1 MFYQEAPLPPS
12 VSRTVME
19 RVFEFLNY
27 PFLKHNNFQVS
38 FASLLLFALAIFLAF
53 TISRVIRSMLEKRVL
68 SRFPHVDTGMRYTLL
83 RTLHYLI
90 ITLGVLYGLK
100 LGIGAD
106 LTGIAVI
113 LGFLS
118 VGIGF
123 GLQAI
128 TSDVISGFILLFER
142 PLRVGDY
149 LKLGDMEGRV
159 SQINLR
165 STMVL
170 TNDKVT
176 VIVPNSELVKNKVIN
191 WSYSPQIR
199 IKVAVEIESDG
210 DIDTAPAV
218 MARAAKGV
226 AHVLEEPPPSVHFL
240 GTGDSSY
247 KFELLVWIDAPHNH
261 SQIRSDLNRSIQR
274 MFRDASIQIPTVKHH
289 LYLQDRGLKLS
300 RKAKKK
306 RDGGHD
312 LPVRLPVEA
321 ASEAQPGEKEISGP
335 TAGERPLS

>member
-1 MFYQEAPLPPS
+1 MLYQEAPPPTA
-12 VSRTVME
+12 SRTVLE
-19 RVFEFLNY
+19 RLFETLDY
-27 PFLKHNNFQVS
+27 PFIKHNNFEVS

-53 TISRVIRSMLEKRVL
+53 TL
-68 SRFPHVDTGMRYTLL
+68 SRILRGLLERRVFPRFPDVDTGLRYTLL
-83 RTLHYLI
+83 RVLHYLI
-90 ITLGVLYGLK
+90 IILGVLYGLK
-100 LGIGAD
+100 IGVGAD

-165 STMVL
+165 STMVV
-170 TNDKVT
+170 TNDLVT

-191 WSYSPQIR
+191 WSYSPKIR
-199 IKVAVEIESDG
+199 IKVAVEVESGSDIEAAT
-210 DIDTAPAV
+210 TA
-218 MARAAKGV
+218 MIRATKGV
-226 AHVLEEPPPSVHFL
+226 AHVLNDPPAAVLFI

-247 KFELLVWIDAPHNH
+247 KFELLVWIDTPHSH
-261 SQIRSDLNRSIQR
+261 SQIRSDLNRNIHRLFREISIH
-274 MFRDASIQIPTVKHH
+274 IPTVKHN
-289 LYLQDRGLKLS
+289 LYLQEKDIKIS
-300 RKAKKK
+300 RKAKK
-306 RDGGHD
+306 RPAAGGEV
-312 LPVRLPVEA
+312 PVRLPVNPPS
-321 ASEAQPGEKEISGP
+321 ASPTAEGEKSDP
-335 TAGERPLS
+335 PATERQPY

>member
-27 PFLKHNNFQVS
+27 PFLKHNNFQIS
-38 FASLLLFALAIFLAF
+38 FASLLLFALAIFLAY
-53 TISRVIRSMLEKRVL
+53 TVSRVIRGMLEKRVL

-83 RTLHYLI
+83 RILHYVI
-90 ITLGVLYGLK
+90 ITLGILYGLK
-100 LGIGAD
+100 LGVGAD

-165 STMVL
+165 STMVV

-199 IKVAVEIESDG
+199 IKVAVEVESDG
-210 DIDTAPAV
+210 DIDTATDA
-218 MARAAKGV
+218 MMRAAKGV
-226 AHVLEEPPPSVHFL
+226 PHVLEEPPPNVYFL
-240 GTGDSSY
+240 GTG
-247 KFELLVWIDAPHNH
+247 
-261 SQIRSDLNRSIQR
+261 
-274 MFRDASIQIPTVKHH
+274 
-289 LYLQDRGLKLS
+289 
-300 RKAKKK
+300 
-306 RDGGHD
+306 
-312 LPVRLPVEA
+312 
-321 ASEAQPGEKEISGP
+321 EIGR
-335 TAGERPLS
+335 AHV